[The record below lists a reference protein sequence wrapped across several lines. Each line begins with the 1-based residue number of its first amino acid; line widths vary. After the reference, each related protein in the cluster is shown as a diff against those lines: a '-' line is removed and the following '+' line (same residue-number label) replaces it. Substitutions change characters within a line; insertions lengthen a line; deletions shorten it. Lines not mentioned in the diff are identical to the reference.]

1 MRIPRLHLDTTL
13 TPGAELVLAEDRA
26 HYLTRVL
33 RSSLEMHLE
42 SVGRQ
47 QVRIAAAD
55 LELTLADGERIHTES
70 SVKYDAAMVE
80 RLMTVAGFARVSTA
94 TDRAGRFA
102 VHVARAA

>member
-1 MRIPRLHLDTTL
+1 
-13 TPGAELVLAEDRA
+13 
-26 HYLTRVL
+26 
-33 RSSLEMHLE
+33 MHLE